1 MSEPAPNRKS
11 RRGFGKPL
19 FLWLPALLV
28 TGVVIAG
35 LTHRT
40 EPDYKGRPVRE
51 WVEMAVAEKTWEGE
65 TNAHHVV
72 IEIGSPAVP
81 YLIEALTSKNH
92 GVIHQRVEWLRWH
105 LPERLRWAEPEDCVS
120 RHVAA
125 GWLLSDMGKAGR
137 PAVPAI
143 IQCLKQCPDL
153 HYVNSSELLDFLG
166 NLGSATNEA
175 LPYFT
180 ELANKPNS
188 SFRLRAACYA
198 YYMTGKTNLVA
209 AVFCNAGR
217 ERPKEFLFS
226 RELFWLRD
234 DSELNQHFV
243 PILIHCLS
251 DVRLDDSDRSAAIS
265 ELEYRGPGALAAL
278 PALAGLIF
286 TSRSPEVHQAILH
299 ALPRIVGIAKEHLG
313 VWAQQS
319 EQLEF
324 VTKVEKTAE
333 ATSQ

>member
-19 FLWLPALLV
+19 LFGLSTLLV
-28 TGVVIAG
+28 IGIVTIE
-35 LTHRT
+35 LHHRP
-40 EPDYKGRPVRE
+40 EAMHKGRPVRE
-51 WVEMAVAEKTWEGE
+51 WVELALAERPSMGE
-65 TNAHHVV
+65 TNARHAVV
-72 IEIGSPAVP
+72 EIGSPAVP

-105 LPERLRWAEPEDCVS
+105 LPERLRWAALEYCVS

-125 GWLLSDMGKAGR
+125 GWLLSDMGEAGR
-137 PAVPAI
+137 PAVPALI
-143 IQCLKQCPDL
+143 RCLKQCPEL
-153 HYVNSSELLDFLG
+153 HYVNSSELLDDLG

-251 DVRLDDSDRSAAIS
+251 DARLDDSDRSAAIY

-278 PALAGLIF
+278 PTLAGLIF
-286 TSRSPEVHQAILH
+286 NSRSQEVHRAILH

-319 EQLEF
+319 EQLEY
-324 VTKVEKTAE
+324 VTKPQKMAQ
-333 ATSQ
+333 AASQ